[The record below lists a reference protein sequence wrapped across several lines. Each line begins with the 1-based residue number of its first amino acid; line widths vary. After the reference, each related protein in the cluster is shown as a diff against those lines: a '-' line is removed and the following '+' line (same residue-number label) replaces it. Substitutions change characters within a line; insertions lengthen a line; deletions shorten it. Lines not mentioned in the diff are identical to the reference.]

1 MANFQLVFSQDGVS
15 SKLGAGDTAL
25 DAHPD
30 ALRSTSGRTLLVSD
44 PPLEDGAA
52 VVDKLEKAGPS
63 ALNEITGAFAAVWA
77 NRESGA
83 IYLARDRFG
92 LRALYRGRIDRD
104 TWVVGTSIRGL
115 IEAGVPRQLDP
126 RGLESYLRMG
136 SVYEPL
142 TVLAG
147 VTAVMPGRCERL
159 ALDGGVQRDFAW
171 SADGSGST
179 REPTNGELG
188 EALRVSVHRHAS
200 DVSELGVFAS
210 GGSDST
216 GLLLTLEDL
225 GVQSVHTVSLAFGGD
240 DAGASEHP
248 YQRAAAERFGTKHH
262 EWVASREAVEA
273 LLPTFFDGMDQP
285 TIDGLNSFLVA
296 RVAAEAGIRTVFTGF
311 GGDEVLCG
319 YSTFETLPRMMAGL
333 SLLRRCPRALR
344 RAVGSAVGTGASYT
358 RPEREK
364 LALFVAEAP
373 ELDAYYE
380 LRRSLFLP
388 DQVARLTGTDPQPL
402 GEALTEC
409 SSPEVAPLARWSQ
422 LELRNHLSNTLIRSS
437 DCFARNL
444 GVDLRFPY
452 IDSKLIDL
460 SLRVPDGRKCE
471 RGHRKPLMRDLFAGR
486 LPDFVW
492 ADRKRHFHVPLDRWL
507 MRSSY
512 TLRNVSFLDPEEVDR
527 IVRAYRS
534 RPGLRTYSRLWA
546 LYVLSES
553 LPRLL
558 GDPDQ

>member
-1 MANFQLVFSQDGVS
+1 MANFQIVFSQDVLS
-15 SKLGAGDTAL
+15 SKRGVGATAL

-30 ALRSTSGRTLLVSD
+30 VLRSTSGRTLLVCD
-44 PPLEDGAA
+44 PPLEHGAA

-63 ALNEITGAFAAVWA
+63 ALDEITGAFAAVWT

-92 LRALYRGRIDRD
+92 LRALYRGHIDRD
-104 TWVVGTSIRGL
+104 SWAVGTSIRAL

-159 ALDGGVQRDFAW
+159 TVEGGVEHDIAW
-171 SADGSGST
+171 SANGSGST
-179 REPTNGELG
+179 REPTNGELE
-188 EALRVSVHRHAS
+188 EALRASVRRHAG
-200 DVSELGVFAS
+200 DVSRVGVFAS

-240 DAGASEHP
+240 DVGASEHT
-248 YQRAAAERFGTKHH
+248 YQRAAAKHFGTQHH

-296 RVAAEAGIRTVFTGF
+296 RVAAEEGIRTVFSGF
-311 GGDEVLCG
+311 GGDEVLGG
-319 YSTFETLPRMMAGL
+319 YSQFETLPRMLAGL
-333 SLLRRCPRALR
+333 SLLRRCPLALR
-344 RAVGSAVGTGASYT
+344 RVVASAVGTGGLHT

-373 ELDAYYE
+373 ELDAYYA

-388 DQVARLTGTDPQPL
+388 DQVARLTGTDPEPL
-402 GEALTEC
+402 SEALTRG
-409 SSPEVAPLARWSQ
+409 SSAEDAPLARWSQ

-437 DCFARNL
+437 DCFTRNL

-452 IDSKLIDL
+452 IDSRLIDL
-460 SLRVPDGRKCE
+460 SLRVSDKRKRE

-512 TLRNVSFLDPEEVDR
+512 TLREVPFLDPEEVDR
-527 IVRAYRS
+527 IVRAYRDS
-534 RPGLRTYSRLWA
+534 PGLRTYSRLWA

-558 GDPDQ
+558 GDPGH